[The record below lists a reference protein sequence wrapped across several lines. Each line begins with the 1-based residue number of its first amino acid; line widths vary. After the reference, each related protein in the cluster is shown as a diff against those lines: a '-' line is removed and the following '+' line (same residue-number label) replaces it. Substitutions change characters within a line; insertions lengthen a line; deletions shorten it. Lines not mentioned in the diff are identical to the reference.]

1 METDKPVLPENL
13 KTLTEKSPIVME
25 ILIKIDYNPKITVT
39 EGKTPT
45 IISLATGAALNAVE
59 NSVSKVSDLLKK
71 TDYESK
77 ISNIETKYFTIT
89 DYNNI
94 MGEIFHVKM
103 KAKGLLIN
111 LIFWFNR

>member
-1 METDKPVLPENL
+1 METDKPVLQENV
-13 KTLTEKSPIVME
+13 KTLTEKNPILME
-25 ILIKIDYNPKITVT
+25 ILIKIDYNAKMTVT

-45 IISLATGAALNAVE
+45 IISLATSAAVNAVE

-71 TDYESK
+71 TDYEAK

-94 MGEIFHVKM
+94 MGEIFYVKM
-103 KAKGLLIN
+103 KAKGLLKN

>member
-1 METDKPVLPENL
+1 
-13 KTLTEKSPIVME
+13 ME

-45 IISLATGAALNAVE
+45 IIILATGAALNAVE

-94 MGEIFHVKM
+94 MGEIFYVKM